1 MKISDNLLCLYSTR
15 VSEEDDTYTIEVPK
29 REVEYGTIQ
38 SEETYRVALL
48 SPSTDDSDTIEET
61 GSTNSTESTSPKSNS
76 DAPQQPPV
84 SEGQTRE
91 VEIESL
97 GDQGDG
103 IAKVE
108 RGYVL
113 IVPDTEVGE
122 RVTVRLDRVKE
133 NVGFAEVIKR
143 HHEIPP

>member
-1 MKISDNLLCLYSTR
+1 M
-15 VSEEDDTYTIEVPK
+15 
-29 REVEYGTIQ
+29 
-38 SEETYRVALL
+38 LL
-48 SPSTDDSDTIEET
+48 SPSTDDSDTIGET
-61 GSTNSTESTSPKSNS
+61 GTTNSTESTSPKSSS

-108 RGYVL
+108 RGYVV

-122 RVTVRLDRVKE
+122 RVTVRLDKVRE

-143 HHEIPP
+143 HHETPT